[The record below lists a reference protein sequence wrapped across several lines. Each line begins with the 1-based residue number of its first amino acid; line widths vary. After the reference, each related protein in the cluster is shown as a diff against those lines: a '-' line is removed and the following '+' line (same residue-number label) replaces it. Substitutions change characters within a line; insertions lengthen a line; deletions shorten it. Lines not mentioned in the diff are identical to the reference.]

1 MAPQKRN
8 VGLFFV
14 LTFAFTWLLYL
25 PSLLVGAGVLP
36 APFDMKIYAGV
47 SLILGAFGPL
57 FAALTLLVKASG
69 WSAAWRLVRS
79 AFDFRFKPIY
89 LAGAFLLP
97 LLVTA
102 GSHYLTRLTGLDAL
116 PNSLGLDDL
125 PYPVMVWAIPAFLS
139 MLVFGGGQE
148 EFGWRGY
155 AQEPLQER
163 FGVLN
168 GSLLLG
174 ALWGLWHLPL
184 WFIPG
189 DPHAVYP
196 FTAFLIFTTA
206 FSVQMAWLYNASG
219 KKLLVPWIMHAA
231 NNTVLPIF
239 PVYKM
244 EAGAVQTGAWIYV
257 GINVFIAIIIGLRYL
272 RSK

>member
-1 MAPQKRN
+1 MNTQERN
-8 VGLFFV
+8 VGMFFV
-14 LTFAFTWLLYL
+14 LAFAFTWLLYL
-25 PSLLVGAGVLP
+25 PSLLVGAGVIP

-47 SLILGAFGPL
+47 SLILGAFGPM
-57 FAALTLLVKASG
+57 FAAIVLLVKASG
-69 WSAAWRLVRS
+69 WSAAWQLIRK

-89 LAGAFLLP
+89 LLGAFLLP
-97 LLVTA
+97 LIVTA
-102 GSHYLTRLTGLDAL
+102 GSHYFIKFAGIDTL
-116 PNSLGLDDL
+116 PNTLGLDNL
-125 PYPVMVWAIPAFLS
+125 PYPIILWAIPAFFS
-139 MLVFGGGQE
+139 MLFIGGGQE

-163 FGVLN
+163 FGVQK

-189 DPHAVYP
+189 DPHAFYP
-196 FTAFLIFTTA
+196 FIAFLIFTTA

-219 KKLLVPWIMHAA
+219 KKLLVPWIIHAV

-244 EAGAVQTGAWIYV
+244 EPDVIQSGAWVYV
-257 GINVFIAIIIGLRYL
+257 GINVLIAIIIGVKYL
-272 RSK
+272 KSE